1 MTPGTPRISVVT
13 IAKALA
19 VAALAASVLVGC
31 EAGGSS
37 GSSSAAPDCDGNGTM
52 HGDHCH
58 CEPGYEVSNDGMGCV
73 AQAVAPDSV
82 SSTDDVGIGAPSD
95 AGPVTPRG
103 DDAHAGADHGNSA
116 DTGPLGSP
124 GDLVFEPSSV
134 QSATVIAED
143 GSQVWL
149 LEAVDGDAVLGME
162 LYEGFGS
169 LTSPGVT
176 PLTAVETSY
185 ETCGTCVILRTGCVA
200 HGDHYDC
207 AKTLM
212 PRAEGEVHIDAIS
225 KVEGST
231 FAGALLGLTFQEVT
245 IASNYKTQVV
255 AGGEELYL
263 AQWIFNTKTQSAG
276 GGSEEC
282 GGHGQ
287 RHFDHCDCDPG
298 YYPDP
303 QNPLNCIP
311 Q

>member
-1 MTPGTPRISVVT
+1 MTPGTTRVFLAQAATALTVAV
-13 IAKALA
+13 IAASALA
-19 VAALAASVLVGC
+19 GC
-31 EAGGSS
+31 ESS
-37 GSSSAAPDCDGNGTM
+37 GSSSASNSAVECDGNGTM

-58 CEPGYEVSNDGMGCV
+58 CEAGYEVTNDGMGCV
-73 AQAVAPDSV
+73 AQSTTSDSAGGQGDV
-82 SSTDDVGIGAPSD
+82 VNEVPTDV
-95 AGPVTPRG
+95 GPVTPRG
-103 DDAHAGADHGNSA
+103 NDAHTGGDHGHGDDA
-116 DTGPLGSP
+116 GPSGSHP
-124 GDLVFEPSSV
+124 ELVFEPSSV
-134 QSATVIAED
+134 QAATVLAED

-149 LEAVDGDAVLGME
+149 LEAVDGDAVLGIE

-185 ETCGTCVILRTGCVA
+185 ETCGTCLILRTGCVA

-207 AKTLM
+207 ATTLM

-263 AQWIFNTKTQSAG
+263 AQWIFNTKTESAG